1 MLKLVRGKV
10 LHQRKT
16 PFKHGLKFVNYM
28 WLIDLDETLPGF
40 VRSRLLAKDHFGG
53 DAGSLKDAV
62 VHFAKSRGAKIEATD
77 RFYMIASARTQGYV
91 FNPLSV
97 YWCIDKSG
105 QTKWSILEI
114 HNTYGQRHA
123 HLLYPDEKGNSKVAK
138 EFYVSPFFTIDGEYQ
153 TRTYLNLTEN
163 KVVLS
168 VNLHQNNAL
177 VFSAS
182 FTGELMEASIRNRI
196 LARLR
201 TPFSTIQ
208 AMVRI
213 RAHGIW
219 LWARRLP
226 VIPRPVHPKQNGML

>member
-1 MLKLVRGKV
+1 MLKLVRGQV

-28 WLIDLDETLPGF
+28 WLIDLDETLPRF
-40 VRSRLLAKDHFGG
+40 VKSRLLAKDHFGG
-53 DAGSLKDAV
+53 EASSLKDAV
-62 VHFAKSRGAKIEATD
+62 VYFAESRGAKIEATD

-153 TRTYLNLTEN
+153 TRTYLNLSEN

-226 VIPRPVHPKQNGML
+226 VIPRPAHPKQNGML

>member
-1 MLKLVRGKV
+1 MLFRSRQRNLALIGELMLKLVRGKV

-28 WLIDLDETLPGF
+28 WLVDLDETLPGF
-40 VRSRLLAKDHFGG
+40 IKTRLLAKDHFGG
-53 DAGSLKDAV
+53 EAGSLKDAV
-62 VHFAKSRGAKIEATD
+62 THFAESRGAKIEVTD
-77 RFYMIASARTQGYV
+77 KLYMIASARTQGYV

-123 HLLYPDEKGNSKVAK
+123 HLLYPDNKGNSKVAK
-138 EFYVSPFFTIDGEYQ
+138 EFYVSPFFTIDGQYQ
-153 TRTYLNLTEN
+153 TRTYLNLFEN

-177 VFSAS
+177 AFSAS
-182 FTGELMEASIRNRI
+182 FTGELMEASIRNRV

-208 AMVRI
+208 AMVQI
-213 RAHGIW
+213 GRAH
-219 LWARRLP
+219 
-226 VIPRPVHPKQNGML
+226 V